1 MWPRPVNCAFEGIPS
16 GNISLQWRVGPFPSK
31 APAVDGF
38 GAVEQS
44 AGGNR
49 RYTQRSRSRT
59 CSSQNGKQ
67 HVTEGRTI
75 VQTRP
80 PRHAPLRAAVEAL
93 AVWGPSE
100 LYLPR

>member
-1 MWPRPVNCAFEGIPS
+1 MASVQS
-16 GNISLQWRVGPFPSK
+16 SK
-31 APAVDGF
+31 AP
-38 GAVEQS
+38 EEI
-44 AGGNR
+44 AG
-49 RYTQRSRSRT
+49 TRSVAAAAPA
-59 CSSQNGKQ
+59 SQNGKQ